1 MSIFSFFNIKSKLKE
16 AFSSEKISALLE
28 LIKTEIIEQVKS
40 ELDGEE
46 KKTLV
51 DNAVITFIKENF
63 TTTNVFVNIIINT
76 LIDYI
81 PTITQYIYD
90 YLKKYVDGLTEV

>member
-16 AFSSEKISALLE
+16 AFSSEKISSLLE

-46 KKTLV
+46 KKTIV
-51 DNAVITFIKENF
+51 DNAVIAFIKENF
-63 TTTNVFVNIIINT
+63 TTNNVFVNVIINA

-81 PTITQYIYD
+81 PTITQYIYN